1 MTFLTIP
8 IITVFIDE
16 DPLKVLR
23 DVRVEKFPFPLV
35 FEIEGRQVI
44 IYAVHHLSRNPK
56 RITLRFKSNLTQ
68 KSNPQTSSF
77 PLFLLQTKV
86 ISPKPSILDSPIEYL
101 KGVGPLK
108 ADLLKKELS
117 IFTFGDLLQH
127 FPNRHVDKTAV
138 YPINTITPQTEYVQV
153 VGTIEDKV
161 MLGEKRSKRL
171 IAQLGDKTGTIELC
185 WFQGINWIE
194 KKLFEGKPY
203 LVFGKVTFF
212 NGKAQ
217 ITHPEIEAWN
227 PSLTEGKN
235 FLEPVYPTTEKL
247 KAKGLN
253 GKQIGKL
260 TLALFAVLSLKDIPE
275 NIPNHLLKKHIFFSR
290 SDAYTAIHFPKTQ
303 QEYEKAVYRLKFEEF
318 FIAQVRL
325 GLTRLNRHKNS
336 KGAVFEKVGEFF
348 NNFYKHHLPFQ
359 LTGAQK
365 RVLKEIRTDT
375 ARGKQMNRL
384 LQGDV
389 GSGKTIVGLL
399 TMLLAADNGFQS
411 CLMAPT
417 EILATQ
423 HYNGLSELLKDMPVD
438 IRLLTGST
446 KTAERREILSQLADG
461 SLHMIVGT
469 HALIEDPVKFHNLGL
484 SIIDEQHRFGVAQ
497 RAKLWAKAAVHPH
510 VLVMT
515 ATPIPR
521 TLAMTAYGDLD
532 YSVMDELPPGR
543 QPITTVHRNEMHR
556 VKVMDFIRSEIDK
569 GRQAYIIFPLIE
581 ESEKL
586 DYENLMDGYEH
597 VKAFFPEPKFWISMV
612 HGRQTPDVK
621 ETNMQR
627 FVKGDTQIMVSTTVI
642 EVGVNVPNASIMVI
656 ENAEKF
662 GLSQLHQLRGRVGR
676 GSEKSYCILLTG
688 NKLSND
694 ARERIKIMCAT
705 NDGFKIAEKDLE
717 LRGPGDIEGTR
728 QSGALNFKLANLVD
742 DRDILEKAKK
752 EAETLLDG
760 DENLSSAENL
770 QLKNYLLS
778 QKGKTA
784 WSKIS

>member
-1 MTFLTIP
+1 M
-8 IITVFIDE
+8 
-16 DPLKVLR
+16 
-23 DVRVEKFPFPLV
+23 
-35 FEIEGRQVI
+35 
-44 IYAVHHLSRNPK
+44 AS
-56 RITLRFKSNLTQ
+56 
-68 KSNPQTSSF
+68 
-77 PLFLLQTKV
+77 
-86 ISPKPSILDSPIEYL
+86 PSILDSPIEYL

-117 IFTFGDLLQH
+117 IFTFGDLLEH
-127 FPNRHVDKTAV
+127 FPNRHVDKTS
-138 YPINTITPQTEYVQV
+138 INAITDIKPETDFIQIA
-153 VGTIEDKV
+153 GIIDDLII
-161 MLGEKRSKRL
+161 LGEKRSKRL
-171 IAQLGDKTGTIELC
+171 VAQLRDRTGTIELC
-185 WFQGINWIE
+185 WFQGINWVE
-194 KKLFEGKPY
+194 KNLHVGKIY
-203 LVFGKVTFF
+203 LVFGKVAFF
-212 NGKAQ
+212 NGRAQ
-217 ITHPEIEAWN
+217 ITHPEIEPWVAE
-227 PSLTEGKN
+227 TAEGKG

-260 TLALFAVLSLKDIPE
+260 TMALIEMVGPKDIPE
-275 NIPNHLLKKHIFFSR
+275 NLPHHIIEHLILLKR
-290 SDAYTAIHFPKTQ
+290 WDAYTCIHFPKNQ
-303 QEYEKAVYRLKFEEF
+303 LEFDKALYRLKFEEF

-325 GLTRLNRHKNS
+325 GLTRLRRHKHS
-336 KGAVFEKVGEFF
+336 KGAIFEKVGECF
-348 NNFYKHHLPFQ
+348 NTFYSKYLPFE

-375 ARGKQMNRL
+375 GRGKQMNRL

-389 GSGKTIVGLL
+389 GSGKTIVALL
-399 TMLLAADNGFQS
+399 TMLLATDNGYQS

-417 EILATQ
+417 EILANQ
-423 HYNGLSELLKDMPVD
+423 HFLGLSELLKDMPVN

-446 KTAERREILSQLADG
+446 KTAARREILAQLAEG
-461 SLHMIVGT
+461 SLHMITGT
-469 HALIEDPVKFHNLGL
+469 HALIEDPVVFKNLGL

-497 RAKLWAKAAVHPH
+497 RAKLWAKAPIHPH

-543 QPITTVHRNEMHR
+543 IPITTVHRNEMYR
-556 VKVMDFIRSEIDK
+556 VKVMDFIRSEIEQ

-597 VKAFFPEPKFWISMV
+597 VKAFFPEPKYWISMV
-612 HGRQTPDVK
+612 HGRQPAQVK

-676 GSEKSYCILLTG
+676 GSDKSYCILLTG
-688 NKLSND
+688 NKLNND
-694 ARERIKIMCAT
+694 ARERIKTMCST

-728 QSGALNFKLANLVD
+728 QSGALNFKLANIVND
-742 DRDILEKAKK
+742 KEILEKAKK
-752 EAETLLDG
+752 EAEMLLSK
-760 DENLSSAENL
+760 DEELSSAENL
-770 QLKNYLLS
+770 ILKNYLLL
-778 QKGKTA
+778 QKGKTV